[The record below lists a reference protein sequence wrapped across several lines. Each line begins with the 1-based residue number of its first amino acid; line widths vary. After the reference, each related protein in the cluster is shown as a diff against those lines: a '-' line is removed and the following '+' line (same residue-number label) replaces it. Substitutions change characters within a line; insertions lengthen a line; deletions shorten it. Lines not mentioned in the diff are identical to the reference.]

1 MTDLRAAR
9 TAEWDAS
16 SYHRVS
22 NPHVVWGGKVLDR
35 LSLRGDETVLDA
47 GCGTGRLTADLLE
60 RLPDGRVIALD
71 ASANML
77 AVAERELGPR
87 FGDRVRYVH
96 ADLQALDPATLGEPV
111 DAVFSTATFH
121 WVPDHDRLVAGLFSV
136 LEPGGWLVAQCG
148 GGPNLARLRARAEA
162 LLHTEPFSAHIG
174 GWTGPW
180 TFATDVET
188 AARLEAAG
196 FVDVR
201 TDLEE
206 QPTRM
211 ADAATYRE
219 FLGTVVFGEHLG
231 RLPDDDLRATFL
243 DTLTAQAEADD
254 PPFELD
260 YWRLNLRGRRPVR

>member
-1 MTDLRAAR
+1 MADVRAAR
-9 TAEWDAS
+9 TVEWDAS

-22 NPHVVWGGKVLDR
+22 NPHIVWGGKVLDR
-35 LSLRGDETVLDA
+35 LPLRGDETVLDA
-47 GCGTGRLTADLLE
+47 GCGTGRLTADLIE
-60 RLPDGRVIALD
+60 RLPHGRVIALD

-96 ADLQALDPATLGEPV
+96 ADLQALDPATLGGPV

-136 LEPGGWLVAQCG
+136 LQPGGWLVAQCG
-148 GGPNLARLRARAEA
+148 GGPNLARLRTRADA
-162 LLHTEPFSAHIG
+162 LLRSHPYAAYIG
-174 GWTGPW
+174 DWAGPW

-188 AARLEAAG
+188 AARLGAAG

-206 QPTRM
+206 QPTPM
-211 ADAATYRE
+211 ADEAAFRE
-219 FLGTVVFGEHLG
+219 FLATVIFGEHLG
-231 RLPDDDLRATFL
+231 RLPDDDVRATFL
-243 DTLTAQAEADD
+243 NTLTTAARADD

-260 YWRLNLRGRRPVR
+260 YWRLNLQGRRPAR